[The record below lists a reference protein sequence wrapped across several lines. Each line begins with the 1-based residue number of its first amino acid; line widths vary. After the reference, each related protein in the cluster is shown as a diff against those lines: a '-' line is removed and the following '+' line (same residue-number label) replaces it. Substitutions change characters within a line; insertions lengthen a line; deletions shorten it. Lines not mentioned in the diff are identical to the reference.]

1 MPNAGSLVRATIGLG
16 FGAALAFVESAFL
29 IVGVP
34 ALLFARP
41 RVHTAAGRLADLNRA
56 RLRRYLGDE
65 HGDDYTGDRALRYL
79 ATRSMVGM
87 LAFGIFLLIAF
98 GAVSGVLM
106 VIQLAN
112 GEAIGGDPG
121 GQDWWDLGP
130 IVLLGVLLIFLAVQG
145 LVGVA
150 ALERRVAH
158 HFLGPSRAG
167 TVAPQGV
174 RAGHQSRGRGGGGQ
188 RRTQAHRA

>member
-106 VIQLAN
+106 VIELAN

-130 IVLLGVLLIFLAVQG
+130 IVLLACCCIFLAVQG

-158 HFLGPSRAG
+158 HFLGPSQQELLRRRVSELATSRAG
-167 TVAPQGV
+167 VV
-174 RAGHQSRGRGGGGQ
+174 GGGQ